1 MTLKVAICFIV
12 KMFSDSIFGVCHVFV
27 EDEER
32 AGIKRAII
40 LFEAMSALPVYG
52 VFRVAGFKYPLLW
65 TLLGYFPIWHA
76 GYMAITESI
85 SEKEG
90 T

>member
-12 KMFSDSIFGVCHVFV
+12 KMFSDFIFLVCHVFA

-32 AGIKRAII
+32 VKIKRAII

-52 VFRVAGFKYPLLW
+52 VFRAAGFKHPLLW

-76 GYMAITESI
+76 GYMAIKESI

-90 T
+90 A